1 MGDGAT
7 TIHSNDIAVM
17 QDRMHQFGGGLGHR
31 LDPVS
36 GVVAVGGDRISV
48 LQRVLALQGGRQL
61 NLDRREILYLDRAR
75 FQGHRHR
82 IRCGQPAAVHLL
94 FPQAGRSTTV
104 NSLKLDQDEIAST
117 LRLVDQDRLVELTD
131 AFADRTRRWFVSGQ
145 RRYRLVASMPA
156 MRVGFD
162 VHLARRAADL
172 GTRVLA
178 ITTREDSS
186 LAAIADVVVAVPVQG
201 SGQFGGSLFEQDP
214 HAYKTMSRQHTNLEF
229 RQ

>member
-1 MGDGAT
+1 M
-7 TIHSNDIAVM
+7 
-17 QDRMHQFGGGLGHR
+17 
-31 LDPVS
+31 
-36 GVVAVGGDRISV
+36 
-48 LQRVLALQGGRQL
+48 
-61 NLDRREILYLDRAR
+61 
-75 FQGHRHR
+75 
-82 IRCGQPAAVHLL
+82 
-94 FPQAGRSTTV
+94 

-172 GTRVLA
+172 GARVLA

-201 SGQFGGSLFEQDP
+201 SRQFGGSLFEQASLVLLDALIIDLTQDDP
-214 HAYKTMSRQHTNLEF
+214 HADKTMSRRHTNLEE

>member
-1 MGDGAT
+1 M
-7 TIHSNDIAVM
+7 
-17 QDRMHQFGGGLGHR
+17 
-31 LDPVS
+31 
-36 GVVAVGGDRISV
+36 
-48 LQRVLALQGGRQL
+48 
-61 NLDRREILYLDRAR
+61 
-75 FQGHRHR
+75 
-82 IRCGQPAAVHLL
+82 
-94 FPQAGRSTTV
+94 

-172 GTRVLA
+172 SARVLA

-201 SGQFGGSLFEQDP
+201 SRQLGKSLFEQDS
-214 HAYKTMSRQHTNLEF
+214 HAYKTMSRRHTNLELQ

>member
-1 MGDGAT
+1 M
-7 TIHSNDIAVM
+7 
-17 QDRMHQFGGGLGHR
+17 
-31 LDPVS
+31 
-36 GVVAVGGDRISV
+36 
-48 LQRVLALQGGRQL
+48 
-61 NLDRREILYLDRAR
+61 
-75 FQGHRHR
+75 
-82 IRCGQPAAVHLL
+82 
-94 FPQAGRSTTV
+94 
-104 NSLKLDQDEIAST
+104 NSLKLGQDEIAST
-117 LRLVDQDRLVELTD
+117 LRLVDQARLVELTE
-131 AFADRTRRWFVSGQ
+131 AFADRTWRWFVSGQ
-145 RRYRLVASMPA
+145 RRHRLVASMPA